1 MRPMQ
6 RLAGSRSGVSFRFP
20 AVAIAL
26 MNDLAGERAFARVQ
40 WLHKPVAHS

>member
-6 RLAGSRSGVSFRFP
+6 PLAGSLTGVSFRFP
-20 AVAIAL
+20 AVARTL
-26 MNDLAGERAFARVQ
+26 MDHQAGERAFARVQ